1 MKKLSKLLC
10 VGALASAMAFT
21 MVPTSVLANEVSGDG
36 TIENESKIVKEKA
49 KFENLNLVMRQ
60 FSMTDNGWGKV
71 FPFESFNLH
80 ETFSLVY
87 EDTVENK
94 DVTGMYHMTFKN
106 LSKDMIKIRFAS
118 NMDEEEFKD
127 VIESVDTGRMQKSK
141 IEVVALK
148 AGTAKVECTIYDIE
162 NPSITKTEIVTLTI
176 NDIPPAPDFDIA
188 FTGEE
193 DFLVDVDRQNEV
205 IDFLRHSDGNVYLG
219 LGLSID
225 LDTITLPKEIL
236 DAAKKYNVS
245 LTVKIDML
253 GKDNTWT
260 FPKNIDNVNDV
271 NLVMNVVNA
280 NEIDSL
286 KDKDGLVLAF
296 NHDGMLPTGT
306 TVKTY
311 VGDSYKA
318 GSKVQLSYFNEKTN
332 TLEETKEYVVD
343 IESYVTVTIN
353 HCSNYLLEKASDEVK
368 PTPEPTPQPD
378 TTTPDITTPDTT
390 TPDTETSTKPI
401 TTDTGK
407 EAVQTGNAMH
417 TFMFI
422 SFLSLAG
429 IALITYKRKE
439 NQM

>member
-1 MKKLSKLLC
+1 
-10 VGALASAMAFT
+10 
-21 MVPTSVLANEVSGDG
+21 
-36 TIENESKIVKEKA
+36 
-49 KFENLNLVMRQ
+49 MRQ
-60 FSMTDNGWGKV
+60 SFFVDRLVAGVLGFPVLSV
-71 FPFESFNLH
+71 FKMLCFK
-80 ETFSLVY
+80 Y
-87 EDTVENK
+87 EVRTSE
-94 DVTGMYHMTFKN
+94 
-106 LSKDMIKIRFAS
+106 
-118 NMDEEEFKD
+118 MDEGEFKD
-127 VIESVDTGRMQKSK
+127 VIESVDTGRMQKST

-205 IDFLRHSDGNVYLG
+205 IDFLRHSDGNAYLG

-225 LDTITLPKEIL
+225 LDTVTLPKEIL
-236 DAAKKYNVS
+236 DAAKKYNVALS
-245 LTVKIDML
+245 VKIDML

-286 KDKDGLVLAF
+286 KDKDGLVLVF

-311 VGDSYKA
+311 VGDAYKA

-332 TLEETKEYVVD
+332 ALEETKEYVVD
-343 IESYVTVTIN
+343 IEGYVTVTIN